1 MKSILSQDG
10 YFPNLIEFNL
20 EKNNIYDFLS
30 DNFKALPSL
39 QLLNLASNNISS
51 FLLFSTIK
59 EKRKE
64 LKALVVFTNNLF
76 VTNNKENNNEY
87 RQYFINSISKCDY
100 EIKTLSL
107 SMMFNRFNCDTLSD
121 IIFSSASKISL
132 KKLNL
137 SYCGLSTKALLSFLQ
152 TNFGLL
158 SLKELNLS
166 NNFIDN
172 SFFEE
177 YYMTN
182 AIPAIKSEEN
192 VIRDVDKKDKEGFLL
207 EQLIKIDLSN
217 NKFELNSINDY
228 EMFSK
233 FILLHSKMRKVK
245 MQNNKFESDFY
256 VLWGDK
262 EDNENRKSINNY
274 MQSFIQK
281 KIKIFFRENYGFTI
295 IPEILDVVNYK
306 DKSI

>member
-1 MKSILSQDG
+1 MK
-10 YFPNLIEFNL
+10 
-20 EKNNIYDFLS
+20 
-30 DNFKALPSL
+30 
-39 QLLNLASNNISS
+39 
-51 FLLFSTIK
+51 
-59 EKRKE
+59 
-64 LKALVVFTNNLF
+64 
-76 VTNNKENNNEY
+76 
-87 RQYFINSISKCDY
+87 
-100 EIKTLSL
+100 
-107 SMMFNRFNCDTLSD
+107 
-121 IIFSSASKISL
+121 KISL

-233 FILLHSKMRKVK
+233 FILLDSKMRKVK